1 MPITENRKRVSQALI
16 GEIGV
21 ADAKVLVNRLKE
33 LGIDLG
39 ANADYI
45 ISNPEVLDKLV
56 VAHMMIGDLFLTL
69 VELKRKTKGHS

>member
-56 VAHMMIGDLFLTL
+56 VAHMMIGNLFLTL

>member
-56 VAHMMIGDLFLTL
+56 VAHMMIGNLFLTL
-69 VELKRKTKGHS
+69 VELKRKTKGN